1 MKYTVWLIYQ
11 REDLFGNKDLNNI
24 SKTILY
30 DTIIM
35 QSKGKIENYSDWS
48 SLNDG
53 DYILIH
59 FGDIQDIPS
68 FCEEIKEWKTYIKKD
83 VIILPISR
91 SKQVPPAE
99 TLYNKVKNNKITRK
113 ILEESKRFW
122 ETECGI
128 TLKKKIIPKL
138 LGLALLIDTAEVL
151 RKKNDIPE
159 LKAMKKQIDE
169 ELKLIENIEK
179 EIKERVERKKKEKS
193 EQPDEDWRDSL
204 DSISNVIA
212 ATKLYDPFGDE
223 EESKKNFEKICQEI
237 KSLKNKLQ
245 ESQK

>member
-1 MKYTVWLIYQ
+1 V
-11 REDLFGNKDLNNI
+11 NNI

-151 RKKNDIPE
+151 RKKNDIQE

-169 ELKLIENIEK
+169 ELKIIENIEK
-179 EIKERVERKKKEKS
+179 EINKRIEGNKNGKS
-193 EQPDEDWRDSL
+193 VQPDKYWSDSL
-204 DSISNVIA
+204 LSIRKVIA
-212 ATKLYDPFGDE
+212 AAKLYDPFP
-223 EESKKNFEKICQEI
+223 SKEQKEFNQIFKDICNEI
-237 KSLKNKLQ
+237 KDLKNKLQ
-245 ESQK
+245 ESPK